1 MSVKHLE
8 VEEESLMTTLNYA
21 KFNINLYDT
30 HKSSADSNFIL
41 FIALLFGLHA
51 TAEPPFIDNSEDWS
65 VFTINDTLDLKN
77 GEKNEF

>member
-1 MSVKHLE
+1 
-8 VEEESLMTTLNYA
+8 MTTLNYA
-21 KFNINLYDT
+21 KFNTNLYNI

-41 FIALLFGLHA
+41 FIALLFGLRA

-65 VFTINDTLDLKN
+65 VFTINDSFNLKN